1 MKKENYTSTAPWVF
15 TFLFLILLTGSI
27 KAQHTFSIV
36 AVDPVTGE
44 IGSAGATCL
53 DIDDLNGEEGALVIS
68 DIVLGIGAIHTQAF
82 WHPVNQAAARDR
94 MLAGDS
100 PQEILDWLFTN
111 DPAPGTNQDRQYGI
125 VDLIGGPG
133 GTPRAAAFTG
143 TSNSS
148 VAYQVVGP
156 NYAIQGNI
164 LISQDVIDDM
174 ETEFLNTTGTLADK
188 LMAAMQGAKR
198 IGADNRCTSNQT
210 SSKSAFLRV
219 AKVSDLYSNYG
230 HLTVDLNVSKTM
242 VAEDPIDVLQNTY
255 DFYLANPGT
264 TCTTTINSYP
274 YEESFENGLGLWE
287 QNDLDLSHIGNTDFD
302 WVENS
307 GPTATNN
314 TGPTAASDG
323 TTYLYTEASGAN
335 QGFPT
340 KRAVLN
346 SPCFDLSGITEA
358 YFAFDYH
365 MFGSNVG
372 NLAVRVNDGSGW
384 NTVWLLEGNQGDAWN
399 TVSIDLADYAGE
411 TIQLRVDSTTGLGER
426 SDVAFDNVRVVLQPL
441 SVSEVDGNA
450 VALVPNPA
458 EDLVSIQLQN
468 MNLLDVELFDI
479 HGRMILSETDINATN
494 FTLDISNL
502 SSGLY
507 FTTLQTTNGTI
518 VKRLVKQ

>member
-1 MKKENYTSTAPWVF
+1 MKKEYFPTVVRPIL
-15 TFLFLILLTGSI
+15 TFVLLITLIGSI

-68 DIVLGIGAIHTQAF
+68 DIILGIGAIHTQAF

-125 VDLIGGPG
+125 VDLVGGPV
-133 GTPRAAAFTG
+133 GTPRSAAFTG

-148 VAYQVVGP
+148 VAYQVVGS

-174 ETEFLNTTGTLADK
+174 ETEFLNATGTLADK

-242 VAEDPIDVLQNTY
+242 VAEDPIDVLQDTY

-264 TCTTTINSYP
+264 TCTTTISTYP
-274 YEESFENGLGLWE
+274 YEESFESGLGLWE
-287 QNDLDLSHIGNTDFD
+287 QNDIDLSHIGNTDFD
-302 WVENS
+302 WTENS

-323 TTYLYTEASGAN
+323 VTYLYTEASGAN

-346 SPCFDLSGITEA
+346 SPCFDLSGLTEA
-358 YFAFDYH
+358 YFEFDYH

-372 NLAVRVNDGSGW
+372 NLAVRVNDGTGW
-384 NTVWLLEGNQGDAWN
+384 NTVWLLEGDQGDSWN
-399 TVSIDLADYAGE
+399 VASIDLVDYLGE
-411 TIQLRVDSTTGLGER
+411 SIQLRVDSTTGLGER
-426 SDVAFDNVRVVLQPL
+426 SDVAFDYVRVVLEPL
-441 SVSEVDGNA
+441 SISDVDRNA
-450 VALVPNPA
+450 VSLVPNPA
-458 EDLVSIQLQN
+458 EDRLSIQLQN
-468 MNLLDVELFDI
+468 MNLLEVELFDV
-479 HGRMILSETDINATN
+479 HGRMILSETTINESSY
-494 FTLDISNL
+494 TLDVSDL

-507 FTTLQTTNGTI
+507 FASLRTTNGI
-518 VKRLVKQ
+518 VVKRLIKQ

>member
-1 MKKENYTSTAPWVF
+1 MKKEYFPSVVRPVL
-15 TFLFLILLTGSI
+15 TFVLLLTLIGSI
-27 KAQHTFSIV
+27 HAQHTFSIV

-68 DIVLGIGAIHTQAF
+68 DIILGIGAIHTQAF

-133 GTPRAAAFTG
+133 GTPRSAAFTG
-143 TSNSS
+143 TNNSS
-148 VAYQVVGP
+148 VAYQVVGS

-174 ETEFLNTTGTLADK
+174 ETEFLNATGTLANK

-264 TCTTTINSYP
+264 TCTTTISTYP
-274 YEESFENGLGLWE
+274 YEESFESGLGLWE
-287 QNDLDLSHIGNTDFD
+287 QNDIDLSHIGNTDFD
-302 WVENS
+302 WTENS
-307 GPTATNN
+307 GTTATNN

-323 TTYLYTEASGAN
+323 MTYLYTEASGAN

-346 SPCFDLSGITEA
+346 SPCFDLSGLTEA
-358 YFAFDYH
+358 YFEFDYH

-372 NLAVRVNDGSGW
+372 NLAVRVNDGTGW
-384 NTVWLLEGNQGDAWN
+384 NTVWLLEGNQGDSWN
-399 TVSIDLADYAGE
+399 VASIDLVDYLGE
-411 TIQLRVDSTTGLGER
+411 SIQLRVDSTTGLGER
-426 SDVAFDNVRVVLQPL
+426 SDVAFDNVRVVLDPL
-441 SVSEVDGNA
+441 SISDVDRNA
-450 VALVPNPA
+450 VSLVPNPA
-458 EDLVSIQLQN
+458 EDLVAIQLQN
-468 MNLLDVELFDI
+468 MNLLEVELFDV
-479 HGRMILSETDINATN
+479 HGRMILSETTINESSY
-494 FTLDISNL
+494 TLDVSFL

-507 FTTLQTTNGTI
+507 FTSLKTTNGTV
-518 VKRLVKQ
+518 VKRLIKQ

>member
-1 MKKENYTSTAPWVF
+1 MKKENYTTVLRPLF
-15 TFLFLILLTGSI
+15 TFALLLCLIGSI
-27 KAQHTFSIV
+27 QAQHTFSIV
-36 AVDPVTGE
+36 AVDPNTGE

-82 WHPVNQAAARDR
+82 WHPVNQAAARER

-133 GTPRAAAFTG
+133 GSPRSAAFTG
-143 TSNSS
+143 TNNSS
-148 VAYQVVGP
+148 IAYQVVGP
-156 NYAIQGNI
+156 NYAIAGNI

-174 ETEFLNTTGTLADK
+174 ETEFLNATGTLADK

-198 IGADNRCTSNQT
+198 IGADNRCTANQT

-219 AKVSDLYSNYG
+219 ANVNDLYSNYG
-230 HLTVDLNVSKTM
+230 HLTVDLNVSKTN

-264 TCTTTINSYP
+264 SCTSTVTSFP
-274 YEESFENGLGLWE
+274 YEESFESGLGLWE

-302 WVENS
+302 WTENS

-314 TGPTAASDG
+314 TGPMAASDG
-323 TTYLYTEASGAN
+323 VTYLYTEASGVN
-335 QGFPT
+335 QGYPT

-346 SPCFDLSGITEA
+346 SPCFDLTGLTEA

-372 NLAVRVNDGSGW
+372 NLAVRINDGSGW
-384 NTVWLLEGNQGDAWN
+384 NTVWLLDGNQGDAWE
-399 TVSIDLADYAGE
+399 VASIDLADYLGE
-411 TIQLRVDSTTGLGER
+411 TIQLRIDSTTGLGER
-426 SDVAFDNVRVVLQPL
+426 SDVAFDNVRIVLDPL
-441 SVSEVDGNA
+441 SVSDLNSKA
-450 VALVPNPA
+450 VSLIPNPA
-458 EDLVSIQLQN
+458 TELVTVQVNNSEILEI
-468 MNLLDVELFDI
+468 VLFDV
-479 HGRMILSETDINATN
+479 HGRSITSEMKINAPN
-494 FTLDISNL
+494 YVMDVSDL

-507 FTTLQTTNGTI
+507 FVTLKTADGTI
-518 VKRLVKQ
+518 VKRLIKE